1 MGGDIG
7 CSSGPLLTGIV
18 SDNAANIGFVRDIML
33 KYSLTAE
40 EIGMRAG
47 ILVAAIIPL
56 LGSVV
61 MSFICVKRAKEKKA
75 RSAVNIEDFEQNS
88 EKN

>member
-1 MGGDIG
+1 
-7 CSSGPLLTGIV
+7 
-18 SDNAANIGFVRDIML
+18 
-33 KYSLTAE
+33 
-40 EIGMRAG
+40 MRAG